1 LPESFQTTAKIS
13 RVGYAHPDFFQGG
26 RLPTLLPPCRR
37 PCVKYLSF
45 SINDACRC
53 IRCQVFRWAATQL
66 AKGHE
71 KWVWGRGVP
80 IALGVGLLLEE
91 KFAKM
96 NENGAFQCILKRLAV
111 YKTSI
116 KHRLT

>member
-1 LPESFQTTAKIS
+1 MRNYQVHVDYVLIRQHD
-13 RVGYAHPDFFQGG
+13 V
-26 RLPTLLPPCRR
+26 RR
-37 PCVKYLSF
+37 CYCYTVVDVKYLSF